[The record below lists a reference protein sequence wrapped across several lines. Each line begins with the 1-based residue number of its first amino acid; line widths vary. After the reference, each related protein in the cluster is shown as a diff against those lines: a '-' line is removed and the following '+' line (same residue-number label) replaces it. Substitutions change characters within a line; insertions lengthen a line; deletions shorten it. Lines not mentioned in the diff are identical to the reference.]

1 MYEISS
7 INKNRSAAEKISCI
21 QIDLNNSLTSI
32 HLLVLGE
39 LVNVKIFF
47 HAAWV
52 LCFSFILLAT
62 LLHFKQTIIL
72 WVEPTFGAVASQCQE
87 SKLDNR

>member
-1 MYEISS
+1 MLKFSFTQHGY
-7 INKNRSAAEKISCI
+7 
-21 QIDLNNSLTSI
+21 
-32 HLLVLGE
+32 
-39 LVNVKIFF
+39 
-47 HAAWV
+47 